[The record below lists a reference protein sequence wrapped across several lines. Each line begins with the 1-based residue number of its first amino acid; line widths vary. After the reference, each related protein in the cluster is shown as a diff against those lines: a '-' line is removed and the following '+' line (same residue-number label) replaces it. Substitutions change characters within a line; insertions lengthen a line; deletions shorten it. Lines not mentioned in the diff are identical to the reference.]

1 MVSKDVFIP
10 EINSLNYCSR
20 ILAINMTRQMSNDLV
35 ILNYTVSTD
44 LARHLN
50 NEMQYNTK

>member
-1 MVSKDVFIP
+1 MVSKDVFIL
-10 EINSLNYCSR
+10 EINSLNYYSR

-44 LARHLN
+44 VG
-50 NEMQYNTK
+50 T